1 MKVVFDLSADV
12 WISNVEIEAESLP
25 AAKEKLAGMT
35 LSELLEA
42 GYAKDMSLSNVDG
55 VITERDLKV
64 KAYNIQY
71 DDTDFITGSD
81 EPSSRVQELPDEF
94 TTDVTIYTHLEACKD
109 GKLISATE
117 IDQKTDEEIR
127 EAIRDELDF
136 EVETGIEVVSFDYII
151 VEEYEW

>member
-12 WISNVEIEAESLP
+12 WISNVEVEAESLP

-71 DDTDFITGSD
+71 DDTDFITDSG

-94 TTDVTIYTHLEACKD
+94 TTDITIYTHLEACRD
-109 GKLISATE
+109 SKLISATE

-127 EAIRDELDF
+127 EAIKDELDF

>member
-12 WISNVEIEAESLP
+12 WISDIEVEAKSLP
-25 AAKEKLAGMT
+25 EAKEKLAGMT
-35 LSELLEA
+35 LSELLET
-42 GYAKDMSLSNVDG
+42 GYAKDMALSNVDG
-55 VITERDLKV
+55 VITQRDLKV

-71 DDTDFITGSD
+71 DDTDFITDSD

-94 TTDVTIYTHLEACKD
+94 TTDITIYTHLEACKD
-109 GKLISATE
+109 GKFISTSE
-117 IDQKTDEEIR
+117 IDQKTDEAIR

-151 VEEYEW
+151 IEEYEW